1 MDKDMFSGLGQ
12 ILKPAVRQAEETDT
26 HLYLQK
32 HERDQNRKKRNEDND
47 QNDHFDTEDR
57 ASVSVDAL
65 SAFITN
71 MLAESGETGITNTA
85 ADDKPLHPGTS
96 SQGSQPSNIQ
106 TAKAASAYA
115 HAAETTVTASA
126 PTQQT
131 AQNND
136 TEDNKDSDSQLLHDL
151 LKEIEMLKARN
162 IQEIYIEKAD
172 TFQESLIN
180 AIMHAKAQ

>member
-12 ILKPAVRQAEETDT
+12 ILKPAVRQAEETDA

-32 HERDQNRKKRNEDND
+32 HDRDKNRKKRDQEDD
-47 QNDHFDTEDR
+47 KNDHFDTEDR

-65 SAFITN
+65 YAFISN
-71 MLAESGETGITNTA
+71 MLDDGHADPVNLP
-85 ADDKPLHPGTS
+85 DDKPLHQSPTGPQTETTS
-96 SQGSQPSNIQ
+96 QNPKNAQ
-106 TAKAASAYA
+106 AASAYA
-115 HAAETTVTASA
+115 HAAETTNTSA
-126 PTQQT
+126 PIPPQT
-131 AQNND
+131 
-136 TEDNKDSDSQLLHDL
+136 EHIHKLDNSKNELLYDL
-151 LKEIEMLKARN
+151 LKEIDILKARN

>member
-12 ILKPAVRQAEETDT
+12 ILKPAIRQAEETDA

-32 HERDQNRKKRNEDND
+32 QDRDQNRKKRD
-47 QNDHFDTEDR
+47 QKTDKDDYFDTEDR

-65 SAFITN
+65 YTFIAN
-71 MLAESGETGITNTA
+71 MIAESHDTGETIKTEG
-85 ADDKPLHPGTS
+85 DKPLHDTAPT
-96 SQGSQPSNIQ
+96 QNPAQPSQNAQ
-106 TAKAASAYA
+106 TAKAAGAYA
-115 HAAETTVTASA
+115 HAAETINTSA
-126 PTQQT
+126 PLPQT
-131 AQNND
+131 D
-136 TEDNKDSDSQLLHDL
+136 RSNKTTDSKNELLYDL
-151 LKEIEMLKARN
+151 LKEIKILKARN